1 MSNIEYSWPEFYME
15 FASTLLN
22 YKNDRRRLME
32 KVNSAFTMAAKQ
44 NNNIKNG
51 LIHFSDVDPFTI
63 FGTFNRG
70 LTVENRSII
79 TDSFKME
86 FELDSNIP
94 TDTNGV
100 PILNSINST
109 LINNANGIAG
119 NEVNQL
125 WDCFEYAIKYA
136 DSEDKNSELFEK
148 YFNLVLTQKGV
159 KWNITMGL
167 FWIRPYTF
175 MTLDSTFREYC
186 RKYTNS
192 DVHKKIGS
200 LKNVPEGKE
209 YLKYCNELREYY
221 PSTKDLRNHVDVSQ
235 RAYAVG
241 LDPYWPNK
249 IEYDPKITK
258 EDWIEYFKD
267 KRVFKDA
274 TWYMLIAFKEEG
286 FESTSSN
293 LHEKYGRGKSY
304 YTMMGTNL
312 AIDLV
317 TYKNLPHAFDL
328 DDVKYWPIV
337 FQGRYVQEYNKK
349 RYSWRV
355 RKELVEALET
365 IDFDKISLDDPDK
378 SMNYWWL
385 ITNPEI
391 KSFSSIKVEENI
403 EYKLINEDGSKIR
416 LYENF
421 LKARVGDLVIG
432 YEIKP
437 TKKIVALLTVEKVDL
452 DYSVVFRKTE
462 DLLYPVDRSQLE
474 DNIKGFKEMQV
485 YKDAGGPLVQ
495 LSEKEYVQLME
506 LIIQTSNP
514 PVSENYPN
522 YTKEN
527 FLSDVF
533 MDEEKYEILK
543 SLILRKKNV
552 ILLGAPGTGK
562 TYVAKRLAFSIIGQK
577 NENRVQMVQFHQNFA
592 YEDFIEGYRPVDGKF
607 ELESGIFKNFC
618 TKAGNDLEN
627 EYFFIIDEINRGN
640 ISKILGELMMLIESD
655 KRGQEL
661 RLPYSRKE
669 FSVPENVYILGMM
682 NTADR
687 SLAMID
693 YALRRRFSF
702 FEMEPAFETESFIKY
717 MNLKSNEEYKRLVK
731 TMVDLNKAISND
743 PALGKGFCVG
753 HSFLCTNDPIT
764 LEWLKEVIQYEIVPL
779 LEEYWFDTP
788 SVVSNWKA
796 NLFNSLK

>member
-1 MSNIEYSWPEFYME
+1 MSNIEHSWPAFYIE
-15 FASTLLN
+15 FASALLS
-22 YKNDRRRLME
+22 YKNNRGKLME
-32 KVNSAFTMAAKQ
+32 KVNSAFATAAKR
-44 NNNIKNG
+44 NSNINNG
-51 LIHFSDVDPFTI
+51 LIHLSDVDPFTI

-70 LTVENRSII
+70 LSAENRNII
-79 TDSFKME
+79 TDSFKKE

-94 TDTNGV
+94 SDTDGI
-100 PILNSINST
+100 PILNNLNST

-119 NEVNQL
+119 NEINQL

-209 YLKYCNELREYY
+209 YLKYCKELIEYY
-221 PSTKDLRNHVDVSQ
+221 PSTKDLRNHVDVSH
-235 RAYAVG
+235 RAYVVG

-274 TWYMLIAFKEEG
+274 TWYMLKAFKEVG

-293 LHEKYGRGKSY
+293 LHEKYGRGKTY
-304 YTMMGTNL
+304 YTMIGTSL

-317 TYKNLPHAFDL
+317 TYKSIPHAFDL

-337 FQGRYVQEYNKK
+337 FQGRYVEEYNKK

-355 RKELVEALET
+355 RKELVEALNT
-365 IDFDKISLDDPDK
+365 IDFGKINLDDPDK

-391 KSFSSIKVEENI
+391 KSFNSLKVEESI
-403 EYKLINEDGSKIR
+403 EYKLFNEDGSKIR

-437 TKKIVALLTVEKVDL
+437 TKKIVALLTVDKVNL

-462 DLLYPVDRSQLE
+462 DLIYPVDRSQLE
-474 DNIKGFKEMQV
+474 DSIKVFKEMQI
-485 YKDAGGPLVQ
+485 YKDAGGPLIQ
-495 LSEKEYVQLME
+495 LSEKEYTQLME
-506 LIIQTSNP
+506 LITQISNP
-514 PVSENYPN
+514 PVPENYPK
-522 YTKEN
+522 YSKED
-527 FLSDVF
+527 FLNDVY
-533 MDEEKYEILK
+533 MDEEKYEVLK
-543 SLILRKKNV
+543 SLLLRKKNV

-607 ELESGIFKNFC
+607 ELESGIFKNFVL
-618 TKAGNDLEN
+618 KQAMIL
-627 EYFFIIDEINRGN
+627 RMN
-640 ISKILGELMMLIESD
+640 IS
-655 KRGQEL
+655 
-661 RLPYSRKE
+661 
-669 FSVPENVYILGMM
+669 
-682 NTADR
+682 
-687 SLAMID
+687 
-693 YALRRRFSF
+693 
-702 FEMEPAFETESFIKY
+702 
-717 MNLKSNEEYKRLVK
+717 
-731 TMVDLNKAISND
+731 
-743 PALGKGFCVG
+743 
-753 HSFLCTNDPIT
+753 
-764 LEWLKEVIQYEIVPL
+764 L
-779 LEEYWFDTP
+779 L
-788 SVVSNWKA
+788 
-796 NLFNSLK
+796 